1 MLENIGNFMTR
12 LLMDRLERNLGGRIQ
27 TTPLPQNRYWSLLLT
42 AQCMHCA
49 VLCPGFMGC
58 NGQKNIHTFDE
69 TLSLYAT
76 MLQIISGKKTG
87 NFNTKTL
94 RR

>member
-49 VLCPGFMGC
+49 VLCPVLWGVMV
-58 NGQKNIHTFDE
+58 
-69 TLSLYAT
+69 
-76 MLQIISGKKTG
+76 KKTSTHLMKLCH
-87 NFNTKTL
+87 FMPLCYK
-94 RR
+94 